1 MAGAAEEAAFVEFAT
16 ARAPGLFRSALLLTG
31 EWHAAEDLVQETLG
45 QVFARW
51 TRVTRADNPAA
62 YARAMQVNR
71 FLSDQRR
78 RSAGER
84 PVAQPGD
91 DGHPTSDPDAAL
103 RATLLRALGELD
115 PRDRAVVVLRYWDDL
130 DVATTA
136 GLVGGSPTAVRA
148 RAHRALGRLREL
160 LGDDLD
166 SLLPD

>member
-78 RSAGER
+78 RSAHSPPRLGEVEGCAGNLH
-84 PVAQPGD
+84 VAQSLVP
-91 DGHPTSDPDAAL
+91 AAK
-103 RATLLRALGELD
+103 R
-115 PRDRAVVVLRYWDDL
+115 
-130 DVATTA
+130 
-136 GLVGGSPTAVRA
+136 
-148 RAHRALGRLREL
+148 
-160 LGDDLD
+160 
-166 SLLPD
+166 